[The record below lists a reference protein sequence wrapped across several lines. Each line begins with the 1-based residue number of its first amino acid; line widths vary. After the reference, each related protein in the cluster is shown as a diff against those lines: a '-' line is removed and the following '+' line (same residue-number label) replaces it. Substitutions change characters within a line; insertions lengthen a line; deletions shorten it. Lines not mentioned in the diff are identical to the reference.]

1 MNKEG
6 IGRSSEPADWTH
18 ERDLKMHWIR
28 EPGFEKLGFENR
40 DFDKTC
46 DSTRLERFRIPL
58 VNES

>member
-1 MNKEG
+1 
-6 IGRSSEPADWTH
+6 
-18 ERDLKMHWIR
+18 MHWIR
-28 EPGFEKLGFENR
+28 ELGFENS